1 MQQFMREI
9 LSSRT
14 CKGRLSVDDA
24 ASPNHVFR
32 SDPCAEADSMS
43 APDGTSIG
51 PRLKPVIELRRGDI
65 EKAKAKRSAGALT
78 GMIGEAPMTRGFLG
92 ALYERFEKTGKPGVI
107 ADIFG
112 ASPMAKATR
121 SRLDVMSM
129 AEDFR
134 DAGATCI
141 SASPDRRF
149 FRGSI
154 ADLATAGA
162 AKLPILDHD
171 LVVDI
176 YQIYEARYAGA
187 DAILLVASVLGNQL
201 NEFVARADSVKLDPY
216 IEIRSEAE
224 LEIALAT
231 GASLIAVNNRDLE
244 TLELD
249 MSLCETLIPKIPADR
264 ALAIASGGI
273 KTPEDI
279 ERMAK
284 LGAKA
289 VRVGAALMEAK
300 DAYDAFHKLVGT
312 IPPEDLPE
320 PE

>member
-1 MQQFMREI
+1 M
-9 LSSRT
+9 T
-14 CKGRLSVDDA
+14 A
-24 ASPNHVFR
+24 A
-32 SDPCAEADSMS
+32 
-43 APDGTSIG
+43 DGTSIG
-51 PRLKPVIELRRGDI
+51 PRMKPLIELRQADVN
-65 EKAKAKRSAGALT
+65 KTKAKRSSGALT
-78 GMIGEAPMTRGFLG
+78 ALIGDAAVTRGFLG
-92 ALYERFEKTGKPGVI
+92 ALFERFEKTGKPGVI
-107 ADIFG
+107 ADIYG
-112 ASPMAKATR
+112 ASPMTKATR
-121 SRLDVMSM
+121 SRLDIMSM

-134 DAGATCI
+134 DAGAACI

-162 AKLPILDHD
+162 AHLPILDYD
-171 LVVDI
+171 LVVDT

-187 DAILLVASVLGNQL
+187 DAILLVVSVLGNQL
-201 NEFVARADSVKLDPY
+201 NDFVARADSIKLDPY

-224 LEIALAT
+224 LEIALGT

-249 MSLCETLIPKIPADR
+249 MSLCERLIPKIPSDR
-264 ALAIASGGI
+264 ALAVASGGI

-279 ERMAK
+279 EKMAK

-289 VRVGAALMEAK
+289 VRVGTALMEAK

-312 IPPEDLPE
+312 IPPEDLDE
-320 PE
+320 PA